1 MKKSSFI
8 VLRPRGSGFFTKA
21 EEATYLP
28 SKDMESAY
36 IPPEHLRKTPKQ
48 DPAKVVRSEIA
59 EYYLSVR
66 CTCLKAVYRS
76 APSHPERLFVCK
88 SSLIKAID
96 KETPSQTWAPEYCSR
111 SYLTAKVSA
120 PITTRTT
127 CKTAKAMRM
136 SGRC

>member
-88 SSLIKAID
+88 SSLIKAILDCSKRSICLSGEEVDSDIDKLIKAAEEKMNGQNSD
-96 KETPSQTWAPEYCSR
+96 KEAW
-111 SYLTAKVSA
+111 LTGDK
-120 PITTRTT
+120 
-127 CKTAKAMRM
+127 
-136 SGRC
+136 